1 MTETASFKLQLTGGL
16 TDTHLFEAYDGFSSL
31 AGVAWT
37 LSLVTNYVETATIRH
52 RGNFVGRHAVL
63 ARPMRPGSL
72 IADFSVLLRTDPAT
86 VFGIALSGAA
96 ASSLLYGLV
105 HRVVTRNVGDS
116 QQSLNQE
123 TAQLVE
129 NKRGDVEA
137 LVALTE
143 PSLRQAHEVIG
154 NGAQQIDWVAGFNTI
169 AVLDDSTKAYIKG
182 SIDENTVLDREV
194 SVNGFYGNTGHG
206 SVYDST
212 EGRVIPFGMGVDTL
226 RAMGAVFS
234 WGLDQ
239 YMNKTGRKIR
249 IHFTRVTATNGRT
262 KRYKIIHAS
271 IPADPFD

>member
-1 MTETASFKLQLTGGL
+1 MTETASFQLRLTGDL
-16 TDTHLFEAYDGFSSL
+16 TDEHKFQAYDGFSSL

-63 ARPMRPGSL
+63 ATPMRPGSL
-72 IADFSVLLRTDPAT
+72 IADFSVLLQTNPGA
-86 VFGIALSGAA
+86 VFGIALSGAT

-105 HRVVTRNVGDS
+105 HRVVTRNLGDS
-116 QQSLNQE
+116 EQSLNQE
-123 TAQLVE
+123 TKVLVE
-129 NKRGDVEA
+129 KKRGDVEA
-137 LVALTE
+137 LVAMTE

-154 NGAQQIDWVAGFNTI
+154 NGAEQIDWVAGFNTI
-169 AVLDDSTKAYIKG
+169 AVLDGASKEYIKG
-182 SIDENTVLDREV
+182 SVYEDIVIEREV

-206 SVYDST
+206 SVYDGA
-212 EGRVIPFGMGVDTL
+212 EGRVVPFGMSVDTL
-226 RAMGAVFS
+226 RAMGAIFS

-239 YMNKTGRKIR
+239 YMNKTGKKIR

-262 KRYKIIHAS
+262 KRYKVIHAS